1 MIMFLKYLRGR
12 VSQIGVIIQM
22 LGIKKKRYRCHA
34 MKITL
39 PKERKITRDG

>member
-22 LGIKKKRYRCHA
+22 LGIKKRKDTAA
-34 MKITL
+34 ML
-39 PKERKITRDG
+39 

>member
-22 LGIKKKRYRCHA
+22 LGIKKG
-34 MKITL
+34 KIPL
-39 PKERKITRDG
+39 PCYENNIA